1 MCAGYL
7 FRILSSIYE
16 YCAEKYKNR
25 EEQEECIKKKFRE
38 LVSSEE

>member
-16 YCAEKYKNR
+16 YCR
-25 EEQEECIKKKFRE
+25 ERSNNEEEMNECVKRKFRE
-38 LVSSEE
+38 MIED